1 MSTRSDGDSFAPDL
15 GEVLQTARMLQQIDR
30 QGPPQAFLRG
40 RHFALLCEQEDHA
53 DARLFRQAASAL
65 GAHTAFI
72 RLSQCGLDNEPQLR
86 RTAQLLGR
94 LYDAVECQ
102 GVDGPLVSRLAREA
116 GIPAFAGLAT
126 ATHPT
131 IGLIDQLP
139 ADLPRRAP
147 RGRGRGAPLRRGV
160 AG

>member
-1 MSTRSDGDSFAPDL
+1 MSTRSDGGSFAPDL

-72 RLSQCGLDNEPQLR
+72 RLSQCGLDNEAQLS

-126 ATHPT
+126 VTHPT
-131 IGLIDQLP
+131 AGLIDQLP
-139 ADLPRRAP
+139 ADLPLSARRSYVLQA
-147 RGRGRGAPLRRGV
+147 ALLRSV
-160 AG
+160 AS

>member
-1 MSTRSDGDSFAPDL
+1 MSARFDGDAFAPDL
-15 GEVLQTARMLQQIDR
+15 GEVLQTARLLQQVDR
-30 QGPPQAFLRG
+30 QGSAQAFLRG
-40 RHFALLCEQEDHA
+40 RHFALLCEQDDHA

-102 GVDGPLVSRLAREA
+102 GVDRLLVVRLAREA

-126 ATHPT
+126 AAHPT
-131 IGLIDQLP
+131 TALIDQLP
-139 ADLPRRAP
+139 ADLPPSARRSYVLQA
-147 RGRGRGAPLRRGV
+147 ALLRWV